1 MVRRTEEVGVRDGRE
16 RAPGG
21 CSRAGVEGGG

>member
-1 MVRRTEEVGVRDGRE
+1 MVRRTEEVGVRDGRAG
-16 RAPGG
+16 APGG